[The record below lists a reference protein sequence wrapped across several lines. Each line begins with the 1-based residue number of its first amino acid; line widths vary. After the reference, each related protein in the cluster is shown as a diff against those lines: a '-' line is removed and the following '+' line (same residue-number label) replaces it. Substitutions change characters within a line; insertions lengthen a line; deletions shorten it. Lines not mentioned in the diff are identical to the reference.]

1 MCPMLE
7 EYKRD
12 LKGLFLFALPLIA
25 GQVGQMLF
33 GTGDMMVAG
42 RYSTTVVA
50 ALGVAN
56 AMMGPFVMIGLS
68 ITYAVGSL
76 TAKARGEDK
85 GSKSMLATSLGMSV
99 IIGTFLQLILQ
110 ILIMNL
116 DLLKFDAE
124 RGELIATYLQWCGWS
139 ITPML
144 IFQSV
149 KEYLQAHDDTFF
161 ANGSILGF
169 LIFNVGLNIVLMF
182 GMFGIP
188 ELGIKGAAIA
198 TTISRLLMAVAL
210 IFYAAKKMDISWN
223 FEAKA
228 FKEMIVLGIPIGLGT
243 FVEVMV
249 FTIVTVLVGKMT
261 TVASASHNIVLN
273 LASLTF
279 MVPLAMNS
287 AAGVKVAYEFGKRS
301 AKGVLTQTLAAL
313 TISGSFMLMTALIYF
328 FAPTLLLKVFTDD
341 KELITYASGLIIFVA
356 MFQLPDGIQVTLWG
370 VLRGL
375 GKTKTP
381 MLITLLG
388 NWMIG
393 LPLGYYLAF
402 HRGMEAAGLWA
413 GLAAGLSSIGVA
425 LSILFSTHYKG
436 LAAKFA
442 EHQGPVNS

>member
-85 GSKSMLATSLGMSV
+85 GSKTMLATSIGMSV
-99 IIGTFLQLILQ
+99 IIGTALQFALQVLIA
-110 ILIMNL
+110 NL
-116 DLLKFDAE
+116 DLLKFEPE
-124 RGELIATYLQWCGWS
+124 RGELIGTYLQWCGWS

-169 LIFNVGLNIVLMF
+169 LVFNIGLNIVLMF
-182 GMFGIP
+182 GLYGAP
-188 ELGIKGAAIA
+188 EMGIKGAALA

-210 IFYAAKKMDISWN
+210 IVYTIRKMEITWS
-223 FEAKA
+223 FEAPV
-228 FKEMIVLGIPIGLGT
+228 FKEMVILGIPIGLGT

-249 FTIVTVLVGKMT
+249 FTTVTVLVGKMT
-261 TVASASHNIVLN
+261 TIASASHNIVLN

-287 AAGVKVAYEFGKRS
+287 AAGVKVAYEFGKKS
-301 AKGVLTQTLAAL
+301 SKGVLTQTLAAL
-313 TISGSFMLMTALIYF
+313 TISCGFMLIAALSYF
-328 FAPTLLLKVFTDD
+328 FIPDLILKLFTDD
-341 KELITYASGLIIFVA
+341 LELIKYASGLIIFVA

-381 MLITLLG
+381 MIITLCG
-388 NWMIG
+388 NWLIG

-413 GLAAGLSSIGVA
+413 GLATGLSSIGVA
-425 LSILFSTHYKG
+425 LVILFSKHYKTLEG
-436 LAAKFA
+436 KFA
-442 EHQGPVNS
+442 EQQAAVNS

>member
-1 MCPMLE
+1 MLE

-68 ITYAVGSL
+68 VTYAVGSL

-85 GSKSMLATSLGMSV
+85 DHNKMLATSLLMSLL
-99 IIGTFLQLILQ
+99 IGTALQLILQ
-110 ILIMNL
+110 VLIYKI
-116 DLLKFDAE
+116 DLLGFDKE
-124 RGELIATYLQWCGWS
+124 REELIAIYLQWCGWS

-144 IFQSV
+144 VFQSV
-149 KEYLQAHDDTFF
+149 KEYLQAHDNTFF

-169 LIFNVGLNIVLMF
+169 LVFNIGLNIVLMF
-182 GMFGIP
+182 GFGFIP
-188 ELGIKGAAIA
+188 EMGIKGAALA
-198 TTISRLLMAVAL
+198 TTISRSLMAVVL
-210 IFYAAKKMDISWN
+210 ILYTVKKLKIEWKLD
-223 FEAKA
+223 FAA
-228 FKEMIVLGIPIGLGT
+228 FKEMVVLGIPIGMGT

-249 FTIVTVLVGKMT
+249 FTVVTVLVGKMSIL
-261 TVASASHNIVLN
+261 ASASHNIVLN

-287 AAGVKVAYEFGKRS
+287 AAGVKVAYEFGKKNT
-301 AKGVLTQTLAAL
+301 KGILNQSLAAL
-313 TISGSFMLMTALIYF
+313 TISSSFMLVTALTYF
-328 FAPTLLLKVFTDD
+328 FVPEILLRLFSADA
-341 KELITYASGLIIFVA
+341 ELITYASGLIFYVA
-356 MFQLPDGIQVTLWG
+356 LFQLPDGIQVTLWG

-381 MLITLLG
+381 MIITICG
-388 NWMIG
+388 NWLIG
-393 LPLGYYLAF
+393 VPLGYYLAF
-402 HRGMEAAGLWA
+402 HQGMGAAGLWA
-413 GLAAGLSSIGVA
+413 GLAAGLSSIGFA
-425 LSILFSTHYKG
+425 LSALFIKHYKS
-436 LAAKFA
+436 LKIEFQ
-442 EHQGPVNS
+442 EV